1 MGISHRWKSE
11 KIRSPVVHRTSVKG
25 VDLFAFC
32 QILPHPPSRTG
43 LFREPPS
50 FQGLSCFTRGL
61 LGNPSPPNCDLG
73 HLARARHEIAAA
85 PEPTAGLSTTAPAR
99 CWTTE
104 LFRPP
109 KSQKPFHS
117 LRFISTFGFSQIP
130 QNKRPNR
137 G

>member
-25 VDLFAFC
+25 VDLFAFY

-43 LFREPPS
+43 LFLESPLFS
-50 FQGLSCFTRGL
+50 GALVFYEGCL

-85 PEPTAGLSTTAPAR
+85 PGGPLISG
-99 CWTTE
+99 
-104 LFRPP
+104 
-109 KSQKPFHS
+109 PFFS
-117 LRFISTFGFSQIP
+117 DGFW
-130 QNKRPNR
+130 
-137 G
+137 